1 MIEDDNLEAL
11 YYKFWD
17 MNSKLIAE
25 GFHPLEIAG
34 ILTAQALALYKTVL
48 SDDEFESIV
57 DSISESRDRVQKINM
72 DTLQ

>member
-11 YYKFWD
+11 YHKFWD
-17 MNSKLIAE
+17 MNGKLIAE

-34 ILTAQALALYKTVL
+34 ILVAQALAIYKTVL
-48 SDDEFESIV
+48 PEDDFEEMM
-57 DSISESRDRVQKINM
+57 DRISESREHVKKINM